1 MNEVLFLQGRLG
13 TSLGT
18 PDFGVFLTIPSFLW
32 SLVLS
37 RSGTRLAIRIQ
48 RFIILD
54 IKFRF
59 TYGESNLH

>member
-1 MNEVLFLQGRLG
+1 MNKVLFLEGRLG

-18 PDFGVFLTIPSFLW
+18 PNFGIFLTIPSFLW

-37 RSGTRLAIRIQ
+37 RSGTRLAIRI